1 MSSPGGLATS
11 SATSIEEG
19 SFCLTLDPPM
29 NIRVGAITLSRVGS
43 IAETE
48 YNLVSP
54 ADSTST
60 WLWYAG
66 ITSPTN
72 GIDFSLFTSTVFN
85 VIFDGA
91 GAPTPNIPQQ
101 VKYFSEVNFMLPL
114 VCKLCFRLHAFEY
127 SCYSIV
133 SILTVSSHLP
143 SYCRLKKVCHQK
155 VQHLHYFY

>member
-1 MSSPGGLATS
+1 MMCLLLVDWLHLLQQVSKRDHFVLH
-11 SATSIEEG
+11 SI
-19 SFCLTLDPPM
+19 PM

-54 ADSTST
+54 AYSTST

-72 GIDFSLFTSTVFN
+72 GLDFSLFTSTVFN
-85 VIFDGA
+85 VIFDRA

-101 VKYFSEVNFMLPL
+101 VKYFSEVNFMLPP
-114 VCKLCFRLHAFEY
+114 
-127 SCYSIV
+127 SI
-133 SILTVSSHLP
+133 
-143 SYCRLKKVCHQK
+143 
-155 VQHLHYFY
+155 